1 MYRYVIYPIRRQAHA
16 LLRLILFALLL
27 PFLRET
33 SYGSAPVA
41 GLQSAISAPRG
52 GVVAFRRV
60 NGRLLFHW

>member
-1 MYRYVIYPIRRQAHA
+1 MYCYVIYPIRRQAHA
-16 LLRLILFALLL
+16 LLRLILFVLLL

-33 SYGSAPVA
+33 SYDSAPVA
-41 GLQSAISAPRG
+41 GFQSAISTPRG